1 MKKRILGLLIT
12 AICGTFSACNIDYVY
27 TTDFYIVND
36 NDHDAVVEIFGVSK
50 PGRESKWNVPSGET
64 CFIVRDGVD
73 DGLTNLYSVLGDSVR
88 ITFSD
93 SSFVMYY
100 GIPGYGVS
108 RSNAENDIY
117 KEQNWDMGKWDE
129 DRMRDAYYFIR

>member
-1 MKKRILGLLIT
+1 MMRSLRFLECQNQVGNQSGMFHQVKRALSFEMESMMDWLI
-12 AICGTFSACNIDYVY
+12 
-27 TTDFYIVND
+27 
-36 NDHDAVVEIFGVSK
+36 
-50 PGRESKWNVPSGET
+50 
-64 CFIVRDGVD
+64 FI
-73 DGLTNLYSVLGDSVR
+73 VLGDSVR

-93 SSFVMYY
+93 FSFVMYY